1 MSVATLED
9 PRRATLQQLRAI
21 ADRIDLDVAKL
32 EDEIYRDQRAR
43 VLGLRTDIDQ
53 VRRRLRELSP

>member
-53 VRRRLRELSP
+53 VRRRLRELAP